1 MKGLSIEPSRAFG
14 RRAAFF
20 RSIRRDIFTHI
31 NAGNAETRG
40 VVEMA
45 RALIIPGD
53 AQFNLA
59 DPLAFQRML
68 KSRHRLSTQALSLK
82 RRINIKIADKGGAH
96 FFVRLVPEIADPL
109 FCAVTVIE

>member
-68 KSRHRLSTQALSLK
+68 KSPPSLVYP
-82 RRINIKIADKGGAH
+82 GP
-96 FFVRLVPEIADPL
+96 VPETPDKYKNRR
-109 FCAVTVIE
+109 